1 MGNTKY
7 YEDNCELTFERLFG
21 NSNFST
27 TGYANLENSHYYK
40 PDGRPETERDERNQ
54 HHEK

>member
-1 MGNTKY
+1 MALSKY
-7 YEDNCELTFERLFG
+7 YEDNCELTYDRIFG

-27 TGYANLENSHYYK
+27 TVYANLDNSHYYK
-40 PDGRPETERDERNQ
+40 PDIRFETERDERNQ

>member
-27 TGYANLENSHYYK
+27 TGYANLDNAYYYK
-40 PDGRPETERDERNQ
+40 PNRKPETERDERKQ